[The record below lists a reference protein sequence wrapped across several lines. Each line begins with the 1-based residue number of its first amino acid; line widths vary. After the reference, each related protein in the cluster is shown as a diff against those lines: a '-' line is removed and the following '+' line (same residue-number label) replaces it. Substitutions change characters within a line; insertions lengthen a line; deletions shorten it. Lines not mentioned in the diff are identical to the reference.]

1 MKNYL
6 ILLVS
11 LIGFTGFSQLE
22 VAKKISQLNAANTEF
37 TPFAVLAVSGYTPT
51 PDITATI
58 EKASYASLNTAEVAA
73 IMTQKKEFIELT
85 IPYQN
90 NTVTVQLYR
99 VNPFTQGFHL
109 DTDVQKN
116 IAYSPGLYY
125 RGAIKNN
132 PNSVVSFN
140 FFANELNGI
149 ISSKELGNLVV
160 GKLENNATYIV
171 YAESDLKV
179 LNDFSCAAKESA
191 AVNYS
196 PNLELTQ
203 PNSTRCVS
211 MYFEID
217 KNLYQSN
224 NNNTTTTTNWMT
236 SVFNNVQTLYANDG
250 ISVAIKNIFI
260 WTTQDPYEG
269 IGTSSSDYLFKFNE
283 VRPVFDGDVGQLVGI
298 DPGGLGGVAVT
309 INGLCSQDNFSY
321 ADVTTSYSS
330 VPTYSWTIEV
340 ISHEFGHL
348 LGSPHTHGCYWNG
361 DDTAIDGC
369 GQQAGYSEGSC
380 PQGPIP
386 SNSVKGTIMSYCHL
400 TNAGISFSNGFGPQ
414 PAALILST
422 VNGSTCLSSDCINT
436 CINTVASIAVTNTDN
451 TSATVTWVDN
461 STTNWEVSASTFT
474 AGNIN
479 WIPVATNSYTFTN
492 LAPNTFYRIRVR
504 PVCGSGLEAPSR
516 QTVIA
521 TGTDYCNG
529 VSLTDTGGTANDYTD
544 SETYVRVLI
553 PNLPNKKIQ
562 LTFTAFDLELDWDY
576 LYVYDG
582 NSTSAADLSNGGF
595 TGTTIPGPFE
605 STAADGSLTFKFA
618 SDGGV
623 VAAGYEA
630 SVACLT
636 TLANPSF
643 QPMIDF
649 TYAPNP
655 TTGKVNIRAKTNFS
669 ALTVTDV
676 MGQVLIQKSK
686 TGLEDQLDLSGFA
699 KGTYL
704 ISLQFESQTV
714 HFKVVK
720 Y

>member
-11 LIGFTGFSQLE
+11 LIGFCGFSQQE
-22 VAKKISQLNAANTEF
+22 IAKKVIQLNAANTSF
-37 TPFAVLAVSGYTPT
+37 TPFSVLESSNYSPSNAVQAV
-51 PDITATI
+51 IENAT
-58 EKASYASLNTAEVAA
+58 YANINMANVAA
-73 IMTQKKEFIELT
+73 IMAQKKEFLELS

-90 NTVTVQLYR
+90 TTITVQLYK
-99 VNPFTQGFHL
+99 VNPFAEGFHL

-116 IAYSPGLYY
+116 TAYTPGLYY

-149 ISSKELGNLVV
+149 ISGNELGNVV
-160 GKLENNATYIV
+160 IGKLENSSSYII
-171 YAESDLKV
+171 YSDSDLKI

-191 AVNYS
+191 TVKSSAI
-196 PNLELTQ
+196 ETAQ
-203 PNSTRCVS
+203 PASARCVTI
-211 MYFEID
+211 YFEID
-217 KNLYQSN
+217 FDLYEAN

-250 ISVAIKNIFI
+250 ISIAIKNIFI

-380 PQGPIP
+380 PQAPIP
-386 SNSVKGTIMSYCHL
+386 SSSVKGTIMSYCHL
-400 TNAGISFSNGFGPQ
+400 TNAGISFNNGFGPQ

-422 VNGSTCLSSDCINT
+422 VNGSTCLSTDCVNT
-436 CINTVASIAVTNTDN
+436 CINTVAAIEVTNTGN
-451 TSATVTWVDN
+451 TSASVTWTDN
-461 STTNWEVSASTFT
+461 STTNWEVSAATFT

-479 WIPVATNSYTFTN
+479 WIPVTTNSYTFTN

-504 PVCGSGLEAPSR
+504 PVCSFGLEAPSR

-521 TGTDYCNG
+521 TGTEYCNG
-529 VSLTDTGGTANDYTD
+529 ITLTDTGGTANDYTD

-562 LTFTAFDLELDWDY
+562 LTFTEFDLELDWDY

-582 NSTSAADLSNGGF
+582 NSTSATDLSNGGF
-595 TGTTIPGPFE
+595 TGNTIPGPFE
-605 STAADGSLTFKFA
+605 STAADGSLTLKFT
-618 SDGGV
+618 SDGAV
-623 VAAGYEA
+623 VTPGYEA
-630 SVACLT
+630 TVACLNNLGT
-636 TLANPSF
+636 TEFESF
-643 QPMIDF
+643 IDF

-655 TTGKVNIRAKTNFS
+655 TTGKVNIQSKTAFS
-669 ALTVTDV
+669 QLKVTNV

-686 TGLEDQLDLSGFA
+686 TSLEDQLDLSGFA

-704 ISLQFESQTV
+704 ISLQYESQEV
-714 HFKVVK
+714 HFKIVK